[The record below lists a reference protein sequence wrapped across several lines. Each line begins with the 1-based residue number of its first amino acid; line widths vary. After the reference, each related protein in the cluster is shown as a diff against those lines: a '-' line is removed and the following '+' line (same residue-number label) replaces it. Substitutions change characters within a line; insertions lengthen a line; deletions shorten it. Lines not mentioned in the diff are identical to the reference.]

1 MDRNKKNDNQLT
13 PHEAAVYLGTGI
25 TPANIFARI
34 RRGSL
39 TAVSQNDTLT
49 IPQSEL
55 DRLLREVD
63 PCADCGQPAT
73 TYLIIKYHHHER
85 VEFSLCDFHAN
96 TAQMAYGRKGG
107 VIEVVT
113 YPLLGEGWLK

>member
-1 MDRNKKNDNQLT
+1 MSNDKNLDNLFTCQK
-13 PHEAAVYLGTGI
+13 AAAYLGNGI
-25 TPANIFARI
+25 TTANLFARI

-39 TAVSQNDTLT
+39 TAVTQNDTIF
-49 IPQSEL
+49 IPQTEL
-55 DRLLREVD
+55 DRIINEVD

-73 TYLIIKYHHHER
+73 TYLIVKYHDHDR
-85 VEFSLCDFHAN
+85 VEFSLCENHAN

-107 VIEVVT
+107 VLEIVA

>member
-1 MDRNKKNDNQLT
+1 MNGDEKPDKLFT
-13 PHEAAVYLGTGI
+13 CAEAADYLGTGI
-25 TPANIFARI
+25 TATNLFARI
-34 RRGSL
+34 RRGSV
-39 TAVSQNDTLT
+39 TAVPHNDTIT

-55 DRLLREVD
+55 DRLIREVD

-73 TYLIIKYHHHER
+73 TYLIVKYHHHDR
-85 VEFSLCDFHAN
+85 VEFSLCNHHAN

-107 VIEVVT
+107 VLEVVA

>member
-1 MDRNKKNDNQLT
+1 MNEKTDKPLAPQ
-13 PHEAAVYLGTGI
+13 EAAAYLGTGI
-25 TPANIFARI
+25 TPANIFSRI
-34 RRGSL
+34 RRGSM
-39 TAVSQNDTLT
+39 TAVKHDDTIT

-55 DRLLREVD
+55 DRLIREVD

-73 TYLIIKYHHHER
+73 TYLIVKYHDHDR
-85 VEFSLCDFHAN
+85 VEFSLCDHHAS

-107 VIEVVT
+107 VIEVVA